1 MESSVSNHAV
11 GSGETDA
18 DKIIEYMIAL
28 GFTNG
33 K

>member
-1 MESSVSNHAV
+1 MVSPVSNQATRN
-11 GSGETDA
+11 GETDA
-18 DKIIEYMIAL
+18 AKMIEYMIAL

>member
-1 MESSVSNHAV
+1 MESSVSNQAAPN
-11 GSGETDA
+11 GETDA
-18 DKIIEYMIAL
+18 AKIFEYMIAL